1 MDATGIAEMM
11 AGRRLAQATNTY
23 LAGLSRAPVL
33 ASRGQAARLLR
44 ELKSAPGPKLVV
56 GDTAWGDAVE
66 VPLSEFTGTVG
77 LTTGGMGAGKS
88 FFATLILRAL
98 IERLPASRSV
108 GFGVLDAK
116 GELFDRVLFLLGQRM
131 ARLDASAREALGKR
145 IVIIDFSAREALS
158 SYNILARWDYTE
170 PDFFVTSRL
179 ETLRDLL
186 PAGEK
191 VSLRGGTVLRHAIEL
206 LAEFGLPLLYVGSIL
221 ADDAL
226 RARLLARSRNP
237 ELRQYFEVRLR
248 EEGKQTIAALR
259 ARMESIFAA
268 DGVRLALSGA
278 TAPDFRTLQNEGAI
292 VLVNCAGPTITRGVR
307 LLLQGLVLAD
317 IRQAVFAR
325 PNDPPV
331 SFLWVADEAQNFF
344 LTRQQQEYMA
354 DLLTMSRSFGSFF
367 YFLCQNLSTAV
378 PDSRMLELLYTNLRW
393 ALTMRG
399 SPKDAQFLR
408 GALPVTGRLS
418 KRESS
423 PFRERAYY
431 STDEE
436 RAILFDGIAHL
447 P

>member
-131 ARLDASAREALGKR
+131 ARLDASAREAL
-145 IVIIDFSAREALS
+145 S

-206 LAEFGLPLLYVGSIL
+206 LAEFG
-221 ADDAL
+221 
-226 RARLLARSRNP
+226 
-237 ELRQYFEVRLR
+237 
-248 EEGKQTIAALR
+248 
-259 ARMESIFAA
+259 
-268 DGVRLALSGA
+268 
-278 TAPDFRTLQNEGAI
+278 
-292 VLVNCAGPTITRGVR
+292 
-307 LLLQGLVLAD
+307 
-317 IRQAVFAR
+317 
-325 PNDPPV
+325 
-331 SFLWVADEAQNFF
+331 
-344 LTRQQQEYMA
+344 
-354 DLLTMSRSFGSFF
+354 
-367 YFLCQNLSTAV
+367 
-378 PDSRMLELLYTNLRW
+378 
-393 ALTMRG
+393 
-399 SPKDAQFLR
+399 
-408 GALPVTGRLS
+408 
-418 KRESS
+418 
-423 PFRERAYY
+423 
-431 STDEE
+431 
-436 RAILFDGIAHL
+436 
-447 P
+447 